1 MQHLRDGFT
10 RSLLQRMR
18 DQSHDMSEEEERQV
32 MKAIQEFKSQFPL
45 SNVKKGTEFV
55 FTKTRDGALKME
67 YEVNTALDHVVYFFM
82 LIYHLYL
89 GQGSGDSEECM
100 ASQELCYGILES
112 YYTCQ

>member
-18 DQSHDMSEEEERQV
+18 DQSQDMSEEEERQV

-55 FTKTRDGALKME
+55 FTKTRDGGLKME
-67 YEVNTALDHVVYFFM
+67 YEVNTALNHVFIS
-82 LIYHLYL
+82 LCLYDLSL
-89 GQGSGDSEECM
+89 GQGSGDSEE
-100 ASQELCYGILES
+100 
-112 YYTCQ
+112 

>member
-18 DQSHDMSEEEERQV
+18 DQSHDMSEEKEREV

-55 FTKTRDGALKME
+55 FTKTRDGGLKME
-67 YEVNTALDHVVYFFM
+67 YEVSEYHDEWDHVSKE
-82 LIYHLYL
+82 ISRARIWA
-89 GQGSGDSEECM
+89 Q
-100 ASQELCYGILES
+100 
-112 YYTCQ
+112 